1 METRP
6 DPESTPITDPQA
18 QARALER
25 HQSLAVGLLALPN
38 LFLRSA
44 FTLFLLYGILTLVL
58 ITLVQFD
65 VLLIVAQRRSNFWYL
80 ISGSSRC
87 AARTYVE

>member
-65 VLLIVAQRRSNFWYL
+65 VLLIVAQRRSNFC
-80 ISGSSRC
+80 SG
-87 AARTYVE
+87 